1 MKKILLLLIL
11 PIYLMSYDFANNRE
25 VQRFM
30 DEMHQKHNF
39 NKEYLPRYSNWLNT
53 KSLSTLATPYP
64 NALIEAMRVGISML
78 NILLCLLCLQGLK
91 SLKKRTMRC

>member
-39 NKEYLPRYSNWLNT
+39 NKEYLLDIQIGSIPKVCPL
-53 KSLSTLATPYP
+53 SLHRTQTL
-64 NALIEAMRVGISML
+64 LS
-78 NILLCLLCLQGLK
+78 
-91 SLKKRTMRC
+91 KRCELG